1 MNDLKI
7 LLYMDLLKVKNKV
20 KEIFTTP
27 KLLIKYILG
36 ILYFVGMGSLF
47 LLGGHSDGDAPM
59 LITHNINLAFK
70 GVLAIISII
79 ILLIVFAYYLSSYT
93 PSNFTISDVQYLFPS
108 SINNKL
114 LLLYSLIKT
123 SFLKVLSTIV
133 SVIFIFILLCNGFK
147 LSYNCVFSV
156 LLGIFLFYILFM
168 SLAYLIFSVRVKFKL
183 DKLFK
188 ILSYIA
194 QGLLAVFVLLIIFI
208 LYKYD
213 FNTYEAFKHF
223 GNSPI
228 LYIPL
233 IVNIVNIISLIFGGN
248 IYPIVFDYLVLI
260 SLSTI
265 FCFIFLKMKIN
276 YYEYIAEKVEEKDL
290 KIKEIK
296 KSKDITWNSQLE
308 KNIKK
313 VDINKKSKEFTGVL
327 SLYWKNSTI
336 RKRRNSSVK
345 KYLIY
350 ILNIGIAACGA
361 YATLEGFQKESIL
374 AISIV
379 TIYGSMIFSGSCELG
394 RELKNFYILLIP
406 GKPIFKIISSILHE
420 IITITI
426 RITIMLLPSILLDTK
441 YILLGILMYLVTFSA
456 CLFLKLQNLIGVLL
470 LPKEKTEPPILY
482 TIFIM
487 FIVAIP
493 IVLATVTFSI
503 SSNIYFAV
511 LVALVVLITYILT
524 VALLCDTLFKKIQ
537 Y

>member
-296 KSKDITWNSQLE
+296 KSK
-308 KNIKK
+308 
-313 VDINKKSKEFTGVL
+313 EFTGVL